1 MYLHR
6 KGAFEEKVWCFL
18 IKVWT
23 PPPIKIPYIY
33 VTGGMKKYIFD
44 HSLSELVQLMT
55 GTC

>member
-1 MYLHR
+1 M
-6 KGAFEEKVWCFL
+6 VWCFL